1 MKNSLRIL
9 ILCLFCQ
16 ISFGQNATR
25 KSLHGQV
32 TNPSL
37 AIESGYVMNINA
49 NVRTFIGSGGLFD
62 IMAKPKDTL
71 LFTGMAFQSKKI
83 VLTEKDCTQILF
95 NVPLDLVNNQLKEVL
110 VHKDLKVK
118 ALGGGSQA
126 IVDLQFEDDKQSTA
140 KNTVM
145 YSDQTIK
152 YGTDFVRIFK
162 DVKKLLRK
170 NDEVQEEVI
179 SDIAFTAYARD
190 NFTPDFFNK
199 TLNLKDD
206 EIELFLM
213 YCSNDPESKR
223 YLKPDDKFQLIDF
236 MINKNK
242 DFKNITVSKNE
253 K

>member
-1 MKNSLRIL
+1 MKNKLGIL
-9 ILCLFCQ
+9 VVCLFCQ
-16 ISFGQNATR
+16 IVLGQNNSR

-32 TNPSL
+32 VNGSL

-83 VLTEKDCTQILF
+83 VLTEKDCAEVLF
-95 NVPLDLVNNQLKEVL
+95 SVPLNLVSNELKAVL

-118 ALGGGSQA
+118 SLGGGSQKY
-126 IVDLQFEDDKQSTA
+126 VDMQFEDDQQSTA
-140 KNTVM
+140 KNTAM

-162 DVKKLLRK
+162 DVKKLLSK
-170 NDEVQEEVI
+170 NAEVKEETI
-179 SDIAFTAYARD
+179 SDMAFVEYARS
-190 NFTPDFFNK
+190 NFKTDFFVN
-199 TLNLKDD
+199 TLRLQED
-206 EIELFLM
+206 EIDLFLM

-223 YLKPDDKFQLIDF
+223 HLKPEEKFELMDL
-236 MINKNK
+236 MVT
-242 DFKNITVSKNE
+242 KNIEFKKTEVIK

>member
-1 MKNSLRIL
+1 MKNSLKIL
-9 ILCLFCQ
+9 ILCFFCQ
-16 ISFGQNATR
+16 ITFGQNDSR
-25 KSLHGQV
+25 RSLHGQV
-32 TNPSL
+32 VNASL
-37 AIESGYVMNINA
+37 PIESGYVMNINA
-49 NVRTFIGSGGLFD
+49 KTRTFIGSGGLFD

-71 LFTGMAFQSKKI
+71 LFSGMAFQSKKI
-83 VLTEKDCTQILF
+83 VLTEKDCSQILF
-95 NVPLDLVNNQLKEVL
+95 SVSLDLVNNQLKEVL

-118 ALGGGSQA
+118 SLDKNSQQY
-126 IVDLQFEDDKQSTA
+126 VDMQFEDDNQSTA

-170 NDEVQEEVI
+170 NDDVKEEVI
-179 SDIAFTAYARD
+179 SDIAFTEYAKD
-190 NFTPDFFNK
+190 NFTHDFFNK

-206 EIELFLM
+206 EIDLFLM

-223 YLKPDDKFQLIDF
+223 YLKPDDKFHLIEF
-236 MINKNK
+236 MINKNNE
-242 DFKNITVSKNE
+242 FKNVTVSKNE